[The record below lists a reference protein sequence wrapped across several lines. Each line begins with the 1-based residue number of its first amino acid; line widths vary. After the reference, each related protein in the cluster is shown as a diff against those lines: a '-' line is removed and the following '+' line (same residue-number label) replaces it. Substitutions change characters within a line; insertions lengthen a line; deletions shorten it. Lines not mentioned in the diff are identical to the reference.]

1 MGPYSLIESEFSMW
15 ENPALCG
22 QAVARWLLKSLKIKS
37 LPNEAIQLLLI
48 NIQINSVKYLYTD

>member
-1 MGPYSLIESEFSMW
+1 MW